1 MRVSRAYTNGLT
13 MDEEALNTSIRKL
26 LKTFGVNAQREIER
40 AVRNAASN
48 GKLKDNPR
56 LPAKAVLTVG
66 GIDLKYEIKGDIEL
80 A

>member
-13 MDEEALNTSIRKL
+13 MDEEALNTTIRKL

-40 AVRNAASN
+40 AVRNAASS

-56 LPAKAVLTVG
+56 LPAKAILTVG
-66 GIDLKYEIKGDIEL
+66 GIDLKYEMEGDIEL